1 MKTPILLIGGG
12 GHCASVID
20 VIEAGDEYEIIGIV
34 EAPGADTKSLLG
46 YPVIG
51 TDEHLT
57 ELLQAT
63 PHCVIT
69 VGQLE
74 SAAVRERLYAKV
86 KQHGGIL
93 PTIISP
99 LARVA
104 RSAKLGKGVVVMHD
118 AMVNQFAVVGDN
130 SIINNKALIEHGA
143 QIGKHCHV
151 ATGALIN
158 GDAEVSDD
166 CFIGSGAV
174 LVQGVMISKKS
185 VIGAGTV
192 VIEHLKT
199 PGVYVGCPAELKKA
213 YRVPRD
219 EPPSRKGDA
228 K

>member
-20 VIEAGDEYEIIGIV
+20 VIEAGDDYEIVGIV
-34 EAPGADTKSLLG
+34 EAPGVDAKSLLG

-51 TDEHLT
+51 TDENLAA
-57 ELLQAT
+57 LLQTT

-74 SAAVRERLYAKV
+74 YAAVREMLYTKV
-86 KQHGGIL
+86 KHHGGIL
-93 PTIISP
+93 PTIVSP

-104 RSAKLGKGVVVMHD
+104 RSAKLGEGVVVMHHVI
-118 AMVNQFAVVGDN
+118 VNQFAVVGDN

-151 ATGALIN
+151 ATGALVN
-158 GDAEVSDD
+158 GDAEVSDE
-166 CFIGSGAV
+166 CFIGSGAI
-174 LVQGVMISKKS
+174 LVQGVMIPKKS
-185 VIGAGTV
+185 VVGAGAV
-192 VIEHLKT
+192 VIQHLKT
-199 PGVYVGCPAELKKA
+199 PGVYVGCPAVLKKA

-219 EPPSRKGDA
+219 EPPYRKAGEE
-228 K
+228 